1 MKVRNLTTG
10 ILGLILLSPLNLT
23 VLGVLPQ
30 QNAWPLTLVFLMD
43 GIGILMAVRGLG
55 SPGVAIVLACVA
67 NVPLLGRSGFPRLG
81 NGRDCS
87 HCRSSRCSW
96 RSAGGPGGEGEAR
109 VNAYDGWVRPCPRS
123 AGCISSSRRF
133 SVPRSGADLS
143 GQGCL
148 RKGVARTVGGD
159 PR

>member
-67 NVPLLGRSGFPRLG
+67 NVPLLWSVGVPEAGEWAGLFALPKFAVFLAVGWWSWWRGRGASQRLRWLG
-81 NGRDCS
+81 AAVPTLCWMYIVVS
-87 HCRSSRCSW
+87 PFLST
-96 RSAGGPGGEGEAR
+96 AL
-109 VNAYDGWVRPCPRS
+109 
-123 AGCISSSRRF
+123 RR
-133 SVPRSGADLS
+133 
-143 GQGCL
+143 
-148 RKGVARTVGGD
+148 
-159 PR
+159 